1 MRSRRVSAFCGF
13 SLTDTTR
20 TLPEAARSV
29 APSRWQLLVAAW
41 AVGAR
46 TAARASVSTAIGRIM
61 RLIVI
66 VARGGLPHP
75 EVVSASTF
83 GSIVHGTMISM
94 TITTE
99 PLPVEGDEQRLH
111 ELGYE

>member
-1 MRSRRVSAFCGF
+1 MRSRRVSEFWGF
-13 SLTDTTR
+13 SLTATTR
-20 TLPEAARSV
+20 TLPDAARSV
-29 APSRWQLLVAAW
+29 APSRWQLWVAAG

-46 TAARASVSTAIGRIM
+46 TAARAGVSTAIGRIM

-83 GSIVHGTMISM
+83 GSIGHGTMAPM
-94 TITTE
+94 TTATE
-99 PLPVEGDEQRLH
+99 PLEVPVEGDE
-111 ELGYE
+111 